1 VVARWIF
8 DEEASCGS
16 AIPILFVCM
25 GNICRSPIAEAV
37 TRTLAQRLDPAAL
50 LDFDSAGT
58 HGHFH
63 AGEAPDARARRV
75 ALRRGYDVSRHR
87 ARSVIDADF
96 ARFDRILAM
105 DEANLSALQRVCPED
120 IPAQARAVSR
130 TTRTG
135 LGITEI
141 PDPYYGAESGFE
153 RVVDLCELAA
163 RGLLADLARRQ
174 GAG

>member
-1 VVARWIF
+1 MRKTAVAARYR
-8 DEEASCGS
+8 
-16 AIPILFVCM
+16 ILFVCM

-75 ALRRGYDVSRHR
+75 ALKRGYDVSRHR

-105 DEANLSALQRVCPED
+105 DEANLSGLQRWCPEEHRSKLGLFLD
-120 IPAQARAVSR
+120 YAP
-130 TTRTG
+130 G
-135 LGITEI
+135 LGISEI
-141 PDPYYGAESGFE
+141 PDPYYGAESGFD

-163 RGLLADLARRQ
+163 RGLLADLARQ
-174 GAG
+174 GLE